1 MSTAPR
7 EARARPSRPGGDP
20 GTALAFRSVT
30 KRFRNGRVAL
40 SDVSWSVATGTRT
53 CLLGPNGA
61 GKSTS
66 VRILEGALRPTAGS
80 AELLGEPVDG
90 PGYAAARL
98 RTGVVPQGPGMYPDL
113 TAGEYLRIAADL
125 YEASPE
131 RAIATFGLRSHLRTR
146 MTELSG
152 GFQRRVALAA
162 ALVAEPELLLLDEPT
177 VGLDPK
183 AAHEVHE
190 YLGQVMAGRTV
201 LLCTHNLAEAEA
213 LCDEVIIL
221 QEGRLVVRGRLTELR
236 RGARSRL
243 RLAAHQG
250 AEALAARL
258 DGLGPVRVEGR
269 TVLLEVPDPEAVAP
283 RLLRRL
289 LDAGIDVYECT
300 PVQAT
305 LEDVFLQA
313 VR

>member
-1 MSTAPR
+1 MS
-7 EARARPSRPGGDP
+7 
-20 GTALAFRSVT
+20 TALAFRSVT

-40 SDVSWSVATGTRT
+40 ADVSWSVETGTRA

-66 VRILEGALRPTAGS
+66 VRVLEGALRPTAGS

-90 PGYAAARL
+90 PGYAPARL
-98 RTGVVPQGPGMYPDL
+98 RTGVVPQGPGMYQDL

-125 YEASPE
+125 YGVGPA
-131 RAIATFGLRSHLRTR
+131 RAIETFGLRDHLRTR
-146 MTELSG
+146 MSELSG
-152 GFQRRVALAA
+152 GYQRRLALAA

-190 YLGQVMAGRTV
+190 YLRRVMAGRTV

-221 QEGRLVVRGRLTELR
+221 QAGRVIVQGRLAELR

-250 AEALAARL
+250 PEAVAAGL
-258 DGLGPVRVEGR
+258 DGVGPVRVDGR
-269 TVLLEVPDPEAVAP
+269 AVLLEVPDPEGVAP

-305 LEDVFLQA
+305 LEDVFLEA

>member
-1 MSTAPR
+1 MAP
-7 EARARPSRPGGDP
+7 
-20 GTALAFRSVT
+20 ALAFHSVT

-40 SDVSWSVATGTRT
+40 DDVSWSVEQGARA

-66 VRILEGALRPTAGS
+66 IRILEGALRPTAGS
-80 AELLGEPVDG
+80 AELLGERVDG

-98 RTGVVPQGPGMYPDL
+98 RTGVVPQGPGMYSDL
-113 TAGEYLRIAADL
+113 TAGEYLRVAAEL
-125 YEASPE
+125 YQVSP
-131 RAIATFGLRSHLRTR
+131 RPAIQAFGLRDYLRTR
-146 MTELSG
+146 LAELSG
-152 GFQRRVALAA
+152 GFQRRVVLAA

-183 AAHEVHE
+183 AGHEVHE
-190 YLGQVMAGRTV
+190 YLRRVMPGRTV

-221 QEGRLVVRGRLTELR
+221 QEGRVSVRGPLRDLR

-243 RLAAHQG
+243 RLGAHQG
-250 AEALAARL
+250 PEAVAARL
-258 DGLGPVRVEGR
+258 DGAGPLRIDGR
-269 TVLLEVPDPEAVAP
+269 SVLLEVPNPEVEAP
-283 RLLRRL
+283 RLLRL
-289 LDAGIDVYECT
+289 LLGAGLDVYECT
-300 PVQAT
+300 PVEAS
-305 LEDVFLQA
+305 LEEVFLEA

>member
-1 MSTAPR
+1 VT
-7 EARARPSRPGGDP
+7 
-20 GTALAFRSVT
+20 TALEFRSVT
-30 KRFRNGRVAL
+30 KRFRSGRVAL
-40 SDVSWSVATGTRT
+40 ADVSWSVPRGAHT

-90 PGYAAARL
+90 PGYPAARL

-113 TAGEYLRIAADL
+113 TAGEYLRIAGDL
-125 YEASPE
+125 YGVSPA
-131 RAIATFGLRSHLRTR
+131 RAIATFGLRDHVRTR
-146 MTELSG
+146 MAELSG
-152 GFQRRVALAA
+152 GFQRRLTLAA

-190 YLGQVMAGRTV
+190 YLRQVMTGRTV

-221 QEGRLVVRGRLTELR
+221 QEGRVIVQGRLSDLR

-243 RLAAHQG
+243 RLAARQG
-250 AEALAARL
+250 PEAVAACL
-258 DGLGPVRVEGR
+258 NGVGPLRVDGR
-269 TVLLEVPDPEAVAP
+269 TVLLEVPDPEAAAP
-283 RLLRRL
+283 ALLRRL
-289 LDAGIDVYECT
+289 LGAGVDVYECT

-305 LEDVFLQA
+305 LEDVFLEA

>member
-1 MSTAPR
+1 MTDSAI
-7 EARARPSRPGGDP
+7 
-20 GTALAFRSVT
+20 AFRSVT

-40 SDVSWSVATGTRT
+40 ADVSWSIERGAHA

-80 AELLGEPVDG
+80 AELLGQAVDG
-90 PGYAAARL
+90 PGYGAARL

-113 TAGEYLRIAADL
+113 TAGEYLRIAAEL
-125 YEASPE
+125 YCASPD
-131 RAIATFGLRSHLRTR
+131 RAIATFGLGDHARTR

-152 GFQRRVALAA
+152 GFQRRVTLAA
-162 ALVAEPELLLLDEPT
+162 AFVAEPEVLVLDEPT

-190 YLGQVMAGRTV
+190 YLRDVMVGRTV

-213 LCDEVIIL
+213 LCDEVVIL
-221 QEGRLVVRGRLTELR
+221 QAGRVIVQGRLDELR

-243 RLAAHQG
+243 RLAAAQG
-250 AEALAARL
+250 PQAVLARL
-258 DGLGPVRVEGR
+258 NGVGPARVDGRSVV
-269 TVLLEVPDPEAVAP
+269 LEVPDPEAEAP
-283 RLLRRL
+283 RLLRLL
-289 LDAGIDVYECT
+289 LDAGVDVYECT

-305 LEDVFLQA
+305 LEDVFLEA

>member
-1 MSTAPR
+1 VTA
-7 EARARPSRPGGDP
+7 
-20 GTALAFRSVT
+20 ALAFRSVT

-40 SDVSWSVATGTRT
+40 ADVSWSVSGGAHT

-80 AELLGEPVDG
+80 AELLGERIDG
-90 PGYAAARL
+90 PGYPAARL
-98 RTGVVPQGPGMYPDL
+98 RTGIVPQGPGMYTDL
-113 TAGEYLRIAADL
+113 TTREYLRIAAEL
-125 YEASPE
+125 YGTSPN
-131 RAIATFGLRSHLRTR
+131 RAIATFGLRDHLRTR
-146 MTELSG
+146 LAELSG
-152 GFQRRVALAA
+152 GFQRRVVLAG

-190 YLGQVMAGRTV
+190 YLRGVMVGRTV

-221 QEGRLVVRGRLTELR
+221 QEGRVIVQGRLDDLR

-250 AEALAARL
+250 TDALLSAL
-258 DGLGPVRVEGR
+258 DGLGPVRVDGR
-269 TVLLEVPDPEAVAP
+269 RVLLEIPNPEAEAP
-283 RLLRRL
+283 RLLRSL
-289 LDAGIDVYECT
+289 LERGLDVYECT
-300 PVQAT
+300 PVQAS
-305 LEDVFLQA
+305 LEEVFLEA